1 MPGSP
6 LPSAPLVGAA
16 LLAALL
22 AGLAVPPATAQTAAA
37 QTAAVDAQAQLV
49 APPGSEQELKA
60 TASLP
65 VTALPAAPAQPVRRG
80 ELLVAVDVSKLEKEL
95 AEVRENLER
104 TQDEKRERTTG
115 LEVTRVGAGGS
126 QPRHVSRPAAGG
138 WRSSSKRR
146 PAPCPS

>member
-1 MPGSP
+1 MPALRSRP
-6 LPSAPLVGAA
+6 RRSSAPPCSAPWPAVSSPAAAASPPASTPGAA
-16 LLAALL
+16 RRP
-22 AGLAVPPATAQTAAA
+22 AGLRAGAQ
-37 QTAAVDAQAQLV
+37 
-49 APPGSEQELKA
+49 A

-65 VTALPAAPAQPVRRG
+65 VTALPAAPSQPVRRG

-95 AEVRENLER
+95 AEVRKNLER

-115 LEVTRVGAGGS
+115 LEVTRVARAAAR
-126 QPRHVSRPAAGG
+126 PRHVSRPAAGG